1 MTHIKQRIRE
11 LIKDS
16 GLKMEEFAARIG
28 THQSSLSRALAEG
41 NNVGDATIN
50 KIIIAFNVNKDWLL
64 SGKGMKYN
72 TPKLEKETILQKAQ
86 ISFDEGVPYYED
98 IESSGG
104 IIPQNTNT
112 AETPTFYINYEHF
125 NDCTAYLTHV
135 GDSMAPKYC
144 PGEIIAVKRIYNFDV
159 ILWGEAYLIITN
171 DNSNN
176 LRTVKLLFQHKD
188 EDKIILRSS
197 NPEYKG
203 DTVIYKNDIL
213 SMFIIKGKITRNQ
226 L

>member
-1 MTHIKQRIRE
+1 MSNIKHRIRE
-11 LIKDS
+11 IIKDS
-16 GLKMEEFAARIG
+16 GLKMEEFASKIG

-50 KIIIAFNVNKDWLL
+50 KIALAFNINKEWLI
-64 SGKGMKYN
+64 SGKGMKFN
-72 TPKLEKETILQKAQ
+72 ANKKEVQTPMEKVS
-86 ISFDEGVPYYED
+86 ISFEEGVPFYED

-104 IIPQNTNT
+104 IVPQRFNNVE
-112 AETPTFYINYEHF
+112 APTFYINYEHF

-135 GDSMAPKYC
+135 GDSMFPKYC
-144 PGEIIAVKRIYNFDV
+144 SGEIIAVKRIYNFDV

-171 DNSNN
+171 DNANN
-176 LRTVKLLFQHKD
+176 LRTVKLLYQHKE
-188 EDKIILRSS
+188 EDKVILRSC

-203 DTVIYKNDIL
+203 DTIIQKEDIISL
-213 SMFIIKGKITRNQ
+213 FVIKGKITRNQ